1 MRARHSLTVLSACP
15 VDGQRDVYEVEVE
28 VDFVLP
34 VEHILAAV
42 ARLTKESLF
51 QEALTERLAR
61 ELGARVR
68 TSGTHSGVRTV
79 CEA

>member
-1 MRARHSLTVLSACP
+1 MRVRHSLTVLSACP

-42 ARLTKESLF
+42 SRLTKEALF

-68 TSGTHSGVRTV
+68 TIGTHSGVKTV